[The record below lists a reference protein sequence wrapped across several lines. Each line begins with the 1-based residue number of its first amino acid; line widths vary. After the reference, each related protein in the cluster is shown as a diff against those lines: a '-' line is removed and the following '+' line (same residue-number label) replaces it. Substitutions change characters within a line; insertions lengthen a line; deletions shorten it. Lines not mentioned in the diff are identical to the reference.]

1 LYWKRQKKE
10 NRVNK
15 LQTKTKAHLA
25 VLGANLIFGINFS
38 VVKYITPSLIKPFG
52 LNVVRVVITTALFWL
67 MLIWEKPEIR
77 IQKNDLPLFLVCGL
91 TGVAINQLLFIKG
104 LSMTFSTHGALLM
117 LSTPIVI
124 TIVAFFFL
132 KEKLTIG
139 RIGGLL
145 LGIGGATMLILAK
158 EKSGTGSNV
167 LLGDLLIIINAIS
180 YSFYFVLVKPL
191 ILKYSPLQVITWVF
205 TMGAV
210 FIIPVGWQE
219 SLSTPWETFSMLNF
233 AAIAFV
239 VLGATFLAYLF
250 NIYGL
255 HHLNASATGAYIY
268 LQPIFAT
275 IVAMIFLDEPFN
287 WLKGVSAL
295 MIFAGVYLVNKKRQV
310 K

>member
-1 LYWKRQKKE
+1 M
-10 NRVNK
+10 
-15 LQTKTKAHLA
+15 QTKTKAHLA

-38 VVKYITPSLIKPFG
+38 VVKYITPALIKPFG
-52 LNVVRVVITTALFWL
+52 LNVIRVIVTTALFWL
-67 MLIWEKPEIR
+67 MLWWEKPEKK
-77 IQKNDLPLFLVCGL
+77 IQKKDLPLFLLCGL

-104 LSMTFSTHGALLM
+104 LSMTYSTHGALLM

-132 KEKLTIG
+132 KEMLSIG
-139 RIGGLL
+139 RIAGLL
-145 LGIGGATMLILAK
+145 LGIGGATVLILAK
-158 EKSGTGSNV
+158 EKSGSGSNV
-167 LLGDLLIIINAIS
+167 LLGDLFIITNAIS

-205 TMGAV
+205 TMGSV

-219 SLSTPWETFSMLNF
+219 FVTAPRETFTSLNY

-275 IVAMIFLDEPFN
+275 VVAMIFLDEPFS
-287 WLKGVSAL
+287 WLKGISAL
-295 MIFAGVYLVNKKRQV
+295 MIFTGVFLVNSKRQI

>member
-1 LYWKRQKKE
+1 
-10 NRVNK
+10 

-25 VLGANLIFGINFS
+25 VLGANLIFGVNFS
-38 VVKYITPSLIKPFG
+38 VVKYITPALIKPFG
-52 LNVVRVVITTALFWL
+52 LNVVRVVVTTALFWIML
-67 MLIWEKPEIR
+67 MFEKPEKQ
-77 IQKNDLPLFLVCGL
+77 IQKKDLPLFLVCGL

-117 LSTPIVI
+117 LCTPIMI
-124 TIVAFFFL
+124 TIAALFFL
-132 KEKLTIG
+132 KERLTLG
-139 RIGGLL
+139 RLSGLL
-145 LGIGGATMLILAK
+145 LGIGGATMLILSK
-158 EKSGTGSNV
+158 EKSGSGSNV
-167 LLGDLLIIINAIS
+167 LLGDIFIIINAIS

-219 SLSTPWETFSMLNF
+219 FITVPWNTFSLLDF
-233 AAIAFV
+233 SAIAFV

-255 HHLNASATGAYIY
+255 HHLNASATGSYIY

-275 IVAMIFLDEPFN
+275 IVAMVFLHEPFS
-287 WLKGVSAL
+287 WIKALSAV
-295 MIFAGVYLVNKKRQV
+295 MIFAGVFLVNLKRSNN
-310 K
+310 

>member
-1 LYWKRQKKE
+1 M
-10 NRVNK
+10 
-15 LQTKTKAHLA
+15 QTKTKAHLA

-38 VVKYITPSLIKPFG
+38 VVKYITPALIKPFG
-52 LNVVRVVITTALFWL
+52 LNVIRVIVTTALFWL
-67 MLIWEKPEIR
+67 MLWWEKPEKK
-77 IQKNDLPLFLVCGL
+77 IQKKDLPLFLLCGL

-104 LSMTFSTHGALLM
+104 LSMTYSTHGALLM

-132 KEKLTIG
+132 KEMLSIG
-139 RIGGLL
+139 RIAGLL
-145 LGIGGATMLILAK
+145 LGIGGATVLILAK
-158 EKSGTGSNV
+158 EKSGSGSNV
-167 LLGDLLIIINAIS
+167 LLGDLFIITNAIS

-205 TMGAV
+205 TMGSV

-219 SLSTPWETFSMLNF
+219 FVTAPWETFTSLNY

-275 IVAMIFLDEPFN
+275 VVAMIFLDEPFS
-287 WLKGVSAL
+287 WLKGISVL
-295 MIFAGVYLVNKKRQV
+295 MIFTGVFLVNNKRQM

>member
-1 LYWKRQKKE
+1 
-10 NRVNK
+10 

-25 VLGANLIFGINFS
+25 VLGANLIFGVNFS
-38 VVKYITPSLIKPFG
+38 VVKYITPALIKPFG
-52 LNVVRVVITTALFWL
+52 LNVIRVIVTTALFWL
-67 MLIWEKPEIR
+67 MLWWEKPEKN
-77 IQKNDLPLFLVCGL
+77 IQKKDLPLFLLCGL
-91 TGVAINQLLFIKG
+91 TGVAVNQLLFIKG
-104 LSMTFSTHGALLM
+104 LSMTYSTHGALLM

-132 KEKLTIG
+132 KEMLSIG
-139 RIGGLL
+139 RIAGLL
-145 LGIGGATMLILAK
+145 LGIGGAVVLILAK
-158 EKSGTGSNV
+158 EKSGSGSNV
-167 LLGDLLIIINAIS
+167 LLGDLFIITNAIS

-205 TMGAV
+205 TKGSV

-219 SLSTPWETFSMLNF
+219 FVTAPWATFTPMNF
-233 AAIAFV
+233 TAIAFV

-275 IVAMIFLDEPFN
+275 AVAMIFLDEPFT
-287 WLKGVSAL
+287 WLKGISAI
-295 MIFAGVYLVNKKRQV
+295 MIFAGVYLVNNKRHF

>member
-1 LYWKRQKKE
+1 
-10 NRVNK
+10 

-25 VLGANLIFGINFS
+25 VLGANLIFGVNFS
-38 VVKYITPSLIKPFG
+38 VVKYITPALIKPFG
-52 LNVVRVVITTALFWL
+52 LNVIRVIVTTALFWL
-67 MLIWEKPEIR
+67 MLWWEKPEKKL
-77 IQKNDLPLFLVCGL
+77 QKKDLPLFLLCGL
-91 TGVAINQLLFIKG
+91 TGVAVNQLLFIKG
-104 LSMTFSTHGALLM
+104 LSMTYSTHGALLM

-132 KEKLTIG
+132 KEMLSIG
-139 RIGGLL
+139 RIAGLL
-145 LGIGGATMLILAK
+145 LGIGGAVVLILSK
-158 EKSGTGSNV
+158 EQSGSGSNV
-167 LLGDLLIIINAIS
+167 LLGDLFIITNAIS

-205 TMGAV
+205 TMGSV

-219 SLSTPWETFSMLNF
+219 FVTAPWATFTPMNF
-233 AAIAFV
+233 TAIAFV

-275 IVAMIFLDEPFN
+275 AVAMIFLDEPFT
-287 WLKGVSAL
+287 WLKGISAI
-295 MIFAGVYLVNKKRQV
+295 MIFAGVYLVNNKRHF

>member
-1 LYWKRQKKE
+1 
-10 NRVNK
+10 

-25 VLGANLIFGINFS
+25 VLGANLIFGVNFS
-38 VVKYITPSLIKPFG
+38 VVKYITPALIKPFG
-52 LNVVRVVITTALFWL
+52 LNVVRVLVTTALFWL
-67 MLIWEKPEIR
+67 MLMFEKPEKK
-77 IQKNDLPLFLVCGL
+77 IQKKDLPLFLLCGL

-117 LSTPIVI
+117 LCTPIMI
-124 TIVAFFFL
+124 TIAALFFL
-132 KEKLTIG
+132 KERLTPG
-139 RIGGLL
+139 RLIGLL
-145 LGIGGATMLILAK
+145 LGIGGATVLILSK
-158 EKSGTGSNV
+158 EKSGSGSNV
-167 LLGDLLIIINAIS
+167 LLGDIFIIINAIS

-219 SLSTPWETFSMLNF
+219 FIAVPWNTFSLLDF
-233 AAIAFV
+233 SAIAFV

-255 HHLNASATGAYIY
+255 HHLNASATGSYIY

-275 IVAMIFLDEPFN
+275 VVAMVFLHEPFS
-287 WLKGVSAL
+287 WIKALSAV
-295 MIFAGVYLVNKKRQV
+295 MIFAGVFLVNLKR
-310 K
+310 

>member
-1 LYWKRQKKE
+1 
-10 NRVNK
+10 

-25 VLGANLIFGINFS
+25 VLGANLIFGVNFS
-38 VVKYITPSLIKPFG
+38 VVKYITPALIKPFG
-52 LNVVRVVITTALFWL
+52 LNVIRVIVTTALFWL
-67 MLIWEKPEIR
+67 MLWWEKPEKK
-77 IQKNDLPLFLVCGL
+77 IQKKDLPLFLLCGL
-91 TGVAINQLLFIKG
+91 TGVAVNQLLFIKG
-104 LSMTFSTHGALLM
+104 LSMTYSTHGALLM

-132 KEKLTIG
+132 KEMLSIG
-139 RIGGLL
+139 RITGLL
-145 LGIGGATMLILAK
+145 LGIGGAVVLILAK
-158 EKSGTGSNV
+158 EKSGSGSNV
-167 LLGDLLIIINAIS
+167 LLGDLFIIINAIS

-205 TMGAV
+205 TMGSL

-219 SLSTPWETFSMLNF
+219 FVTAPWATFTPMHFT
-233 AAIAFV
+233 AIAFV

-275 IVAMIFLDEPFN
+275 VVAMIFLDEPFT
-287 WLKGVSAL
+287 WLKGISAI
-295 MIFAGVYLVNKKRQV
+295 MIFTGVYLVNNKRHF

>member
-1 LYWKRQKKE
+1 M
-10 NRVNK
+10 
-15 LQTKTKAHLA
+15 QTKTKAHLA
-25 VLGANLIFGINFS
+25 VLGANLIFGVNFS
-38 VVKYITPSLIKPFG
+38 VVKYITPALIKPFG
-52 LNVVRVVITTALFWL
+52 LNVIRVIVTTALFWL
-67 MLIWEKPEIR
+67 MLWWEKPEKKL
-77 IQKNDLPLFLVCGL
+77 QKKDLPLFLLCGL
-91 TGVAINQLLFIKG
+91 TGVAVNQLLFIKG
-104 LSMTFSTHGALLM
+104 LSMTYSTHGALLM

-132 KEKLTIG
+132 KEMLSIG
-139 RIGGLL
+139 RIAGLL
-145 LGIGGATMLILAK
+145 LGIGGAVVLILSK
-158 EKSGTGSNV
+158 EQSGSGSNV
-167 LLGDLLIIINAIS
+167 LLGDLFIITNAIS

-205 TMGAV
+205 TMGSV

-219 SLSTPWETFSMLNF
+219 FVTAPWATFTPMNF
-233 AAIAFV
+233 TAIAFV

-275 IVAMIFLDEPFN
+275 AVAMIFLDEPFT
-287 WLKGVSAL
+287 WLKGISAI
-295 MIFAGVYLVNKKRQV
+295 MIFAGVYLVNNKRHF

>member
-1 LYWKRQKKE
+1 M
-10 NRVNK
+10 
-15 LQTKTKAHLA
+15 QTKTKAHLA
-25 VLGANLIFGINFS
+25 VLGANLIFGVNFS
-38 VVKYITPSLIKPFG
+38 VVKYITPALIKPFG
-52 LNVVRVVITTALFWL
+52 LNVIRVIVTTALFWL
-67 MLIWEKPEIR
+67 MLWWEKPEKK
-77 IQKNDLPLFLVCGL
+77 IQKKDLPLFLLCGL

-104 LSMTFSTHGALLM
+104 LSMTYSTHGALLM

-124 TIVAFFFL
+124 TIVAVFFL
-132 KEKLTIG
+132 KEMLSIG
-139 RIGGLL
+139 RIAGLL
-145 LGIGGATMLILAK
+145 LGIGGAAVLILSK
-158 EKSGTGSNV
+158 EKSGSGSNV
-167 LLGDLLIIINAIS
+167 LLGDLFIITNAIS

-205 TMGAV
+205 TMGSV

-219 SLSTPWETFSMLNF
+219 FVTAPWDSFTPLNYT
-233 AAIAFV
+233 AIAFV

-275 IVAMIFLDEPFN
+275 VVAMIFLDEPLS
-287 WLKGVSAL
+287 WLKGISAF
-295 MIFAGVYLVNKKRQV
+295 MIFTGVYLVNKKRQI

>member
-1 LYWKRQKKE
+1 
-10 NRVNK
+10 

-25 VLGANLIFGINFS
+25 VLGANLIFGVNFS
-38 VVKYITPSLIKPFG
+38 VVKYITPALIKPFG
-52 LNVVRVVITTALFWL
+52 LNVVRVIVTTALFWL
-67 MLIWEKPEIR
+67 MLWWEKPEKK
-77 IQKNDLPLFLVCGL
+77 IQKKDLPLFLLCGL

-104 LSMTFSTHGALLM
+104 LSMTYSTHGALLM

-132 KEKLTIG
+132 KEMLSIG
-139 RIGGLL
+139 RLAGLL
-145 LGIGGATMLILAK
+145 LGIGGAAVLILSK
-158 EKSGTGSNV
+158 EKSGSGSNV
-167 LLGDLLIIINAIS
+167 LLGDLFIITNAIS

-205 TMGAV
+205 TMGSV

-219 SLSTPWETFSMLNF
+219 FVTAPWESFTALNYS
-233 AAIAFV
+233 AIAFV

-275 IVAMIFLDEPFN
+275 VVAMIFLDEPFS
-287 WLKGVSAL
+287 WLKGISAI
-295 MIFAGVYLVNKKRQV
+295 MIFTGVYLVNNKRQI

>member
-1 LYWKRQKKE
+1 
-10 NRVNK
+10 
-15 LQTKTKAHLA
+15 
-25 VLGANLIFGINFS
+25 
-38 VVKYITPSLIKPFG
+38 
-52 LNVVRVVITTALFWL
+52 
-67 MLIWEKPEIR
+67 
-77 IQKNDLPLFLVCGL
+77 
-91 TGVAINQLLFIKG
+91 
-104 LSMTFSTHGALLM
+104 LLM

-132 KEKLTIG
+132 KEMLSVG
-139 RIGGLL
+139 RIAGLL
-145 LGIGGATMLILAK
+145 LGIGGAAVLILAK
-158 EKSGTGSNV
+158 EKSGSGSNV
-167 LLGDLLIIINAIS
+167 LLGDLFIITNAIS

-191 ILKYSPLQVITWVF
+191 ILKYTPLQVITWVF
-205 TMGAV
+205 TMGSL

-219 SLSTPWETFSMLNF
+219 FVIIPWATFTIMNF

-275 IVAMIFLDEPFN
+275 AVAMIFLDEPFT
-287 WLKGVSAL
+287 WLKGISAI
-295 MIFAGVYLVNKKRQV
+295 MIFAGVYLVNNKRHF

>member
-1 LYWKRQKKE
+1 
-10 NRVNK
+10 

-25 VLGANLIFGINFS
+25 VLGANLIFGVNFS
-38 VVKYITPSLIKPFG
+38 VVKYITPALIKPFG
-52 LNVVRVVITTALFWL
+52 LNVIRVIVTTALFWL
-67 MLIWEKPEIR
+67 MLWWEKPEKK
-77 IQKNDLPLFLVCGL
+77 IQKKDLPLFLLCGL

-104 LSMTFSTHGALLM
+104 LSMTYSTHGALLM

-132 KEKLTIG
+132 KEMLSIG
-139 RIGGLL
+139 RIAGLL
-145 LGIGGATMLILAK
+145 LGIGGAAVLILSK
-158 EKSGTGSNV
+158 EKSGSGSNV
-167 LLGDLLIIINAIS
+167 LLGDLFIITNAIS

-205 TMGAV
+205 TMGSV

-219 SLSTPWETFSMLNF
+219 FVTAPWDSFTTLNYT
-233 AAIAFV
+233 AIAFV

-275 IVAMIFLDEPFN
+275 VVAMIFLDEPFS
-287 WLKGVSAL
+287 WLKGISAL
-295 MIFAGVYLVNKKRQV
+295 MIFTGVFLVNRKRQI